1 MSLGVSMLLLVVG
14 AILTFAVDVTTSG
27 FSLHTVG
34 IILMAAGASAWWCR
48 CCSGAASRPTAG
60 VAPWWMETR
69 SWRNG
74 ASGATS
80 RSDTPH
86 APHQGAWPARV

>member
-1 MSLGVSMLLLVVG
+1 
-14 AILTFAVDVTTSG
+14 
-27 FSLHTVG
+27 
-34 IILMAAGASAWWCR
+34 
-48 CCSGAASRPTAG
+48 

-80 RSDTPH
+80 RSDTPQ